1 MGGMWSLKLLTE
13 VMIFM
18 TVVRRVVS
26 MALRTFARSVFFLCV
41 SNPCSFLATD
51 RQIMCPCACVRN
63 GLTTLRPRL
72 RDRDPDG
79 PALPADLLVALVP
92 HLAPARLLHEL
103 DRHLA
108 AAAAVCAVPTTSTT
122 SSSSSSAPSAPGDA
136 TGRAEEAPHDGA
148 GLLLQGRGGGALLGL
163 VGVELA
169 QEGGGALGD
178 EGLELGLGDVG
189 EGEV

>member
-1 MGGMWSLKLLTE
+1 MLT
-13 VMIFM
+13 V
-18 TVVRRVVS
+18 
-26 MALRTFARSVFFLCV
+26 
-41 SNPCSFLATD
+41 
-51 RQIMCPCACVRN
+51 
-63 GLTTLRPRL
+63 LRPRL

-108 AAAAVCAVPTTSTT
+108 ATAAVRAVPTTT
-122 SSSSSSAPSAPGDA
+122 SSSSASPAPGDA
-136 TGRAEEAPHDGA
+136 AGRAEEAPYDGA
-148 GLLLQGRGGGALLGL
+148 GLLLQGRGGRPLLGL

-169 QEGGGALGD
+169 QEGGGSLGD
-178 EGLELGLGDVG
+178 QGLELGLGDVG

>member
-1 MGGMWSLKLLTE
+1 
-13 VMIFM
+13 
-18 TVVRRVVS
+18 
-26 MALRTFARSVFFLCV
+26 
-41 SNPCSFLATD
+41 
-51 RQIMCPCACVRN
+51 MCGK

-72 RDRDPDG
+72 RDRDPDS

-108 AAAAVCAVPTTSTT
+108 APAAIRAVSPAATATST
-122 SSSSSSAPSAPGDA
+122 SSPAPGDTA
-136 TGRAEEAPHDGA
+136 GRAEEAPHDGA

>member
-1 MGGMWSLKLLTE
+1 MGK
-13 VMIFM
+13 
-18 TVVRRVVS
+18 
-26 MALRTFARSVFFLCV
+26 
-41 SNPCSFLATD
+41 
-51 RQIMCPCACVRN
+51 

-108 AAAAVCAVPTTSTT
+108 AAAAVRAVASPTT
-122 SSSSSSAPSAPGDA
+122 SSSPAASPAPRDA
-136 TGRAEEAPHDGA
+136 AGRAEEAPHDGA

-189 EGEV
+189 EGEVQHLVSLRGDCGEVPVEENCVEDTWFCLVGVSLVL

>member
-1 MGGMWSLKLLTE
+1 MEK
-13 VMIFM
+13 
-18 TVVRRVVS
+18 
-26 MALRTFARSVFFLCV
+26 
-41 SNPCSFLATD
+41 
-51 RQIMCPCACVRN
+51 

-108 AAAAVCAVPTTSTT
+108 AAAAVRAVASPTTT
-122 SSSSSSAPSAPGDA
+122 SSPAASPAPGYA
-136 TGRAEEAPHDGA
+136 AGRAEEAPHDGA
-148 GLLLQGRGGGALLGL
+148 GLLLQRRGGGALLGL

-189 EGEV
+189 EGEVQHLVGLRGDCGEVPVEEDCVEDAWFCLVGVSLVL